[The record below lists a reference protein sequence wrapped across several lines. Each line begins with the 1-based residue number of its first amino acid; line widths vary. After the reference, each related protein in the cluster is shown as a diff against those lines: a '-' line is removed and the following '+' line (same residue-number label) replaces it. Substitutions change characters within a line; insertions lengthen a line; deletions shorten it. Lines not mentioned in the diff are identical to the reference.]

1 MMHLLADPEF
11 WVLVAA
17 VIFVAAVWKPARKA
31 LLGSLDERA
40 ARIRAELDEARK
52 LREEAEQLLA
62 QYQQREREAAAE
74 AEAIV
79 ARAREEAERIAAQS
93 VRDLDDALVRR
104 QRLAE
109 ERIAQA
115 EAKALDE
122 IRAVAVDVAI
132 GAAREVIVAQIDE
145 ERGAALLDAAIA
157 ALPQR
162 LR

>member
-40 ARIRAELDEARK
+40 ARIRAELDEATK

-62 QYQQREREAAAE
+62 HYQQREREAAGE

-93 VRDLDDALVRR
+93 SRDLDDALVRR

>member
-1 MMHLLADPEF
+1 MHLLADPEF

-62 QYQQREREAAAE
+62 QYQQRQREAAAE

-93 VRDLDDALVRR
+93 SRDLDDALVRR